1 MIFLNTIGFCVLCV
15 GIITYSIFLKDAW
28 KKRKLSDYLFCC
40 FAIIFMSAMTIHNPI
55 FPWSA
60 FHNTNINISTTY
72 YLEAEPLAY
81 NYEANLTY
89 FTSAEGQFKAEGIY
103 PENTYLLTM
112 DSNGTSDKKD
122 DTVLVVW
129 EPSEGEIG

>member
-1 MIFLNTIGFCVLCV
+1 MVFLNTIGFCVLCA

-28 KKRKLSDYLFCC
+28 KKRKLSDYLFWC
-40 FAIIFMSAMTIHNPI
+40 FAIIFMSAMAIHNPI

-60 FHNTNINISTTY
+60 FHNTDINISTTY

-81 NYEANLTY
+81 NYESNITY
-89 FTSAEGQFKAEGIY
+89 FTSTEGQFKAEGIY
-103 PENTYLLTM
+103 PENIYLLTM
-112 DSNGTSDKKD
+112 DSNGTSDKED

-129 EPSEGEIG
+129 EPSKGEVG

>member
-1 MIFLNTIGFCVLCV
+1 MITSIIFGVLCT
-15 GIITYSIFLKDAW
+15 GIVICTLILTETLKKHKLGDFLF
-28 KKRKLSDYLFCC
+28 SC
-40 FAIIFMSAMTIHNPI
+40 FAITAMSIFAIQCPI

-60 FHNTNINISTTY
+60 FNKINTNTTFDTY

-112 DSNGTSDKKD
+112 DNNGTNDKED
-122 DTVLVVW
+122 DIVLVVW
-129 EPSEGEIG
+129 EPSKGEVG

>member
-1 MIFLNTIGFCVLCV
+1 MVYIIVGIFLVVLGTWAGIHTKYFRHFLCGMCLTSIGALIALFGCFTI
-15 GIITYSIFLKDAW
+15 S
-28 KKRKLSDYLFCC
+28 
-40 FAIIFMSAMTIHNPI
+40 NPV
-55 FPWSA
+55 A
-60 FHNTNINISTTY
+60 TY

-112 DSNGTSDKKD
+112 DNNGTSDKVD
-122 DTVLVVW
+122 DIVLVVW
-129 EPSEGEIG
+129 EPSKGEVG

>member
-1 MIFLNTIGFCVLCV
+1 MFFIIVGVLFAALGTWAGLFDSCFRHFLCGMCLTSIGAL
-15 GIITYSIFLKDAW
+15 IT
-28 KKRKLSDYLFCC
+28 LFGV
-40 FAIIFMSAMTIHNPI
+40 FITANP
-55 FPWSA
+55 
-60 FHNTNINISTTY
+60 TTTY

-112 DSNGTSDKKD
+112 DNNGTSDKED
-122 DTVLVVW
+122 DIVLVVW
-129 EPSEGEIG
+129 EPSKGEVG

>member
-1 MIFLNTIGFCVLCV
+1 MLFIIV
-15 GIITYSIFLKDAW
+15 GILLAVLGMWAGLYTKYLRHFLCGMCLASIG
-28 KKRKLSDYLFCC
+28 
-40 FAIIFMSAMTIHNPI
+40 AIIALFGIFITTNP
-55 FPWSA
+55 
-60 FHNTNINISTTY
+60 TTTY

-112 DSNGTSDKKD
+112 DNNRTSDKVD
-122 DTVLVVW
+122 DIVLVVW
-129 EPSEGEIG
+129 EPSKGEVG

>member
-1 MIFLNTIGFCVLCV
+1 MITFIILGIAFICIGIATALNSKFVYQAVCGVFLATT
-15 GIITYSIFLKDAW
+15 GIVSVAFIFSTWYTNGYS
-28 KKRKLSDYLFCC
+28 SY
-40 FAIIFMSAMTIHNPI
+40 
-55 FPWSA
+55 
-60 FHNTNINISTTY
+60 STTY

-112 DSNGTSDKKD
+112 DNNGTSDKED
-122 DTVLVVW
+122 DIVLVVW
-129 EPSEGEIG
+129 EPSKGEVG

>member
-40 FAIIFMSAMTIHNPI
+40 FAIIFMSAMAIHNPI

-60 FHNTNINISTTY
+60 FHNTNTNISTTY

-81 NYEANLTY
+81 NTDTTIFSTPNGYYTAN
-89 FTSAEGQFKAEGIY
+89 AIY
-103 PENTYLLTM
+103 DEDTVYLLTM
-112 DSNGTSDKKD
+112 NSMGTTNTKD
-122 DTVLVVW
+122 DEILVVW
-129 EPSEGEIG
+129 KCDEGSVG

>member
-1 MIFLNTIGFCVLCV
+1 MIIFCIVFGLIIVTIGLIALVHADKISHLLC
-15 GIITYSIFLKDAW
+15 GGFTAW
-28 KKRKLSDYLFCC
+28 FG
-40 FAIIFMSAMTIHNPI
+40 AMIV
-55 FPWSA
+55 FFGFWLAS
-60 FHNTNINISTTY
+60 STTY

-112 DSNGTSDKKD
+112 DNNGTSDKED
-122 DTVLVVW
+122 DIVLVIW
-129 EPSEGEIG
+129 EPSKGEVG

>member
-1 MIFLNTIGFCVLCV
+1 MIIFCIIFGVLSVILGFWASAYADKISHFLCSIFVTWFGAVMVFFGFCLMK
-15 GIITYSIFLKDAW
+15 T
-28 KKRKLSDYLFCC
+28 
-40 FAIIFMSAMTIHNPI
+40 
-55 FPWSA
+55 
-60 FHNTNINISTTY
+60 TTY

-112 DSNGTSDKKD
+112 DNNGTSDKED
-122 DTVLVVW
+122 DIVLVVW
-129 EPSEGEIG
+129 EPSEGEVG

>member
-1 MIFLNTIGFCVLCV
+1 MNN
-15 GIITYSIFLKDAW
+15 Y
-28 KKRKLSDYLFCC
+28 
-40 FAIIFMSAMTIHNPI
+40 IIFIIIGVIFVVLGFWAGWNSKYFRHLLCSACLAWIGLI
-55 FPWSA
+55 FVFFGIWCIVV
-60 FHNTNINISTTY
+60 NDTTY

-112 DSNGTSDKKD
+112 DNNGTSDKKD
-122 DTVLVVW
+122 DIVLVVW
-129 EPSEGEIG
+129 EPSKGEVG

>member
-1 MIFLNTIGFCVLCV
+1 MFYIIIGIFLAVL
-15 GIITYSIFLKDAW
+15 GIWAIIS
-28 KKRKLSDYLFCC
+28 SDYVCHFLCGTCLECIGVIMVF
-40 FAIIFMSAMTIHNPI
+40 FGIVDTTNP
-55 FPWSA
+55 
-60 FHNTNINISTTY
+60 TTTY

-112 DSNGTSDKKD
+112 DNNGTSNKED
-122 DTVLVVW
+122 DIVLVVW
-129 EPSEGEIG
+129 EPSEGEVG

>member
-1 MIFLNTIGFCVLCV
+1 MIIFCIVFGVISATIGLIALVYADKISQFLCSTIV
-15 GIITYSIFLKDAW
+15 I
-28 KKRKLSDYLFCC
+28 C
-40 FAIIFMSAMTIHNPI
+40 FG
-55 FPWSA
+55 A
-60 FHNTNINISTTY
+60 FTVYTGFILMETTTY

-81 NYEANLTY
+81 NYEAYLTY

-112 DSNGTSDKKD
+112 DNNGTSDKKD

-129 EPSEGEIG
+129 EPSEGEVG

>member
-1 MIFLNTIGFCVLCV
+1 MFHIIVGIFLVVLGTWA
-15 GIITYSIFLKDAW
+15 GIC
-28 KKRKLSDYLFCC
+28 SDYFRHFLCGMCLGCIGALIALFG
-40 FAIIFMSAMTIHNPI
+40 IFITVNP
-55 FPWSA
+55 
-60 FHNTNINISTTY
+60 TTTY

-112 DSNGTSDKKD
+112 DNNGTSDKVD
-122 DTVLVVW
+122 DIVLVIW
-129 EPSEGEIG
+129 EPSKGEVG

>member
-1 MIFLNTIGFCVLCV
+1 MLFIIVGVLLATLGAWAGIHTKYLRHFLCGMCLTSIGALMALFGIF
-15 GIITYSIFLKDAW
+15 III
-28 KKRKLSDYLFCC
+28 
-40 FAIIFMSAMTIHNPI
+40 NP
-55 FPWSA
+55 
-60 FHNTNINISTTY
+60 TTTY

-112 DSNGTSDKKD
+112 DNNGTNDKVD
-122 DTVLVVW
+122 DIVLIVW
-129 EPSEGEIG
+129 EPSKGEVG